1 MTFEE
6 YFKKLIKEDK
16 MEKII
21 VKTIN
26 DLKGFEYCNFTNKET
41 FESHGI
47 TISYPYGSAKV
58 DLEKLIEILNS
69 LGGNY
74 EYYSTKEINTMKDL
88 KLFLIK
94 TNLSLRIMGE
104 ETILFEE
111 TDSYIYKYINEIEEE
126 YNVKLNILK

>member
-1 MTFEE
+1 
-6 YFKKLIKEDK
+6 
-16 MEKII
+16 
-21 VKTIN
+21 
-26 DLKGFEYCNFTNKET
+26 
-41 FESHGI
+41 
-47 TISYPYGSAKV
+47 
-58 DLEKLIEILNS
+58 
-69 LGGNY
+69 
-74 EYYSTKEINTMKDL
+74 MKDL